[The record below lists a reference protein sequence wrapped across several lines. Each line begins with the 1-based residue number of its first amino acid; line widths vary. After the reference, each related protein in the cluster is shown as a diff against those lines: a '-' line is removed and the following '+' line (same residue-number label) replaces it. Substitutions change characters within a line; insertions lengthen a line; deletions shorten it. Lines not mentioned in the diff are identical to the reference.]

1 MTVGICAFNEERRIG
16 SCLSSVT
23 SQQIPEGSDLT
34 EVLVVASGCTDG
46 TERIVEAWQTWD
58 ARVALVRQ
66 PQRMGK
72 ASALNEILNQARGEL
87 IILLNAD
94 AVLQEHA
101 LAALIGPFMAEPDVV
116 LACGAPTADDSQE
129 RVARVVADFHW
140 RLHNRTLDAMSRQ
153 GLPNHCCDEFMAM
166 RRGFVTA
173 LPRDLVNDGAYLG
186 ALASL
191 RGSSVRFCP
200 AARVWVEIPRSV
212 SGFLMQRRRIL
223 RGHDQVDSLLQHPSN
238 TLENLFR
245 REPIT
250 ALAILGRQIL
260 SRPRA
265 LFAFLFVVL
274 PLEMLAYLFAM
285 RDRQEGIRYDPAWH
299 PVG

>member
-1 MTVGICAFNEERRIG
+1 M
-16 SCLSSVT
+16 
-23 SQQIPEGSDLT
+23 
-34 EVLVVASGCTDG
+34 VASGCTDG
-46 TERIVEAWQTWD
+46 TERIVEAWQTRD
-58 ARVALVRQ
+58 ARVVLVCQ
-66 PQRMGK
+66 PERMGK
-72 ASALNEILNQARGEL
+72 ASALNEILNRARGDL
-87 IILLNAD
+87 IIMLNAD
-94 AVLQEHA
+94 AFLQKDA
-101 LAALIGPFMAEPDVV
+101 LGALMGPFTAEPDVV
-116 LACGAPTADDSQE
+116 LACGAPTADDSSK

-140 RLHNRTLDAMSRQ
+140 ELHNRTLDALSTH

-166 RRGFVTA
+166 RRGFVMA
-173 LPRDLVNDGAYLG
+173 LPRGLVNDGAYLG

-200 AARVWVEIPRSV
+200 TARVSVEIPRSL

-223 RGHDQVDSLLQHPSN
+223 RGHDQVEDLLQRPSN

-245 REPIT
+245 REPIS

-260 SRPRA
+260 SGPRA

-274 PLEMLAYLFAM
+274 PLEILANLFAM
-285 RDRQEGIRYDPAWH
+285 RDRVEGIRYDPAWH